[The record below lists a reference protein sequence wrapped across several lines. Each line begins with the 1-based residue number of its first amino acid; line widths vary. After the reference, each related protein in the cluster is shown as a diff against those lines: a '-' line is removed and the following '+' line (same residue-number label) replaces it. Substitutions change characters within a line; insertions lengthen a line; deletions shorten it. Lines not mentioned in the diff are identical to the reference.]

1 MNASALFLSAL
12 FHLLPEDVPAWWS
25 RGLRASFIP
34 QGCHEAAQYNS
45 TLIRLGHAPPSRTV
59 VVIPT
64 AQKRAAQQ
72 MEIVA
77 VDLIVLGA
85 GIAGLAAARHAARSG
100 LRVVCFE
107 SLMFGGLVTNIN
119 ELSPAPAGVSGSGI
133 DFASDLMGD
142 IADLG
147 VEYLNAEAI
156 AVERFAD
163 TIAVR
168 TSQATHYCRALIIAT
183 GARLRKLGVP
193 GEAELEHRGVS
204 ACADCDAPLYE
215 GQDVVVV
222 GGGDSALQEALVL
235 AQFCRTVHLMV
246 RSEHCSARPEW
257 VEQVQSNP
265 KIMLHLHSVV
275 EAVRGQDGV
284 EAVVVRTGASAQR
297 REFAC
302 RGLFVYVGLVA
313 NWPVT
318 TPRLQSDAAGFL
330 LADADGVTAIDGVF
344 AAGAVRAGF
353 GGLLS
358 AAIDDG
364 QRAAASVLQYL
375 QRHPSQQ
382 VHAPALPVHGDV
394 NRLSAPATGVNPG
407 GSALQFNH

>member
-1 MNASALFLSAL
+1 
-12 FHLLPEDVPAWWS
+12 
-25 RGLRASFIP
+25 
-34 QGCHEAAQYNS
+34 
-45 TLIRLGHAPPSRTV
+45 
-59 VVIPT
+59 
-64 AQKRAAQQ
+64 
-72 MEIVA
+72 MEIVS

-100 LRVVCFE
+100 LRVVCLE

-119 ELSPAPAGVSGSGI
+119 DLNPAPTGVSGSGI
-133 DFASDLMGD
+133 DFASDLMGE

-156 AVERFAD
+156 AVERCAD
-163 TIAVR
+163 TIAVH
-168 TSQATHYCRALIIAT
+168 TSLATHRCRALIIAT

-204 ACADCDAPLYE
+204 GCADCDAPLYE

-246 RSEHCSARPEW
+246 RSERCSARREL

-284 EAVVVRTGASAQR
+284 EAVVVRTVASAQR
-297 REFAC
+297 RELAC

-313 NWPVT
+313 NWPAT

-330 LADADGVTAIDGVF
+330 LADPDGVTAIDGVF

-353 GGLLS
+353 GGSLS

-364 QRAAASVLQYL
+364 QRAASSALRYL
-375 QRHPSQQ
+375 QRNPSQE
-382 VHAPALPVHGDV
+382 VHAPTLPVHGEV
-394 NRLSAPATGVNPG
+394 NRLPAPAAPVNPG